1 MRDILP
7 CEGQLVAPD
16 HELGGTAPAGRSSPR
31 GSFPINP
38 GPGQR
43 ARPGHGAM
51 PPHPLI
57 PSSVSPLLDAGPHNE
72 GGRARDVSLSSVGRA
87 AFEWSVRTLTPNGAF
102 ERASDAACLGG
113 VCRVRDRVTPPLTT
127 A

>member
-1 MRDILP
+1 MKGER
-7 CEGQLVAPD
+7 
-16 HELGGTAPAGRSSPR
+16 PAR
-31 GSFPINP
+31 GPHSIREQFPIDC
-38 GPGQR
+38 GPGER
-43 ARPGHGAM
+43 ARPGRGVI
-51 PPHPLI
+51 PSIPLI

-72 GGRARDVSLSSVGRA
+72 GGCVCDVSLSAVRRA